1 MNLLSWMQP
10 RDHAS
15 AARTVSV
22 LSAVAVAVT
31 VVFAPIAPATGSLS
45 PRSIALASGIMV
57 LVGVLAWTARFFDE
71 ASRLA
76 WALCPLLA
84 VAAIVLVDLL
94 TLDAS
99 VSAQIFLLFP
109 TLYGASALRRSGAVV
124 MTSACLVGEVVVVAS
139 HLPIREALTDIGYV
153 AAVLVTV
160 TVLLVRAGE
169 RQAELVAR
177 LEQQAALDPLTGLVT
192 RRVLDEAAATA
203 LTGAG
208 SDAGTSL
215 ILLDIDNFKTVN
227 DRYGHPGGDQA
238 LVQMAELLGKRTRP
252 GDVVCRM
259 GGDEMALLLP
269 GCSQETAL
277 RRAESIIE
285 DVRCH
290 RFVLDDGMP
299 VQLSVSVGLAQ
310 APTHALDLRTLYAT
324 ADAALYQAKRTGR
337 DRVAAPSL
345 RR

>member
-22 LSAVAVAVT
+22 LSAVAAGVT
-31 VVFAPIAPATGSLS
+31 IVFAPIAPASGSLG
-45 PRSIALASGIMV
+45 PRSIALASGIVV
-57 LVGVLAWTARFFDE
+57 LVGVLSWSARYFDE
-71 ASRLA
+71 ANQLA
-76 WALCPLLA
+76 WALCPLLG
-84 VAAIVLVDLL
+84 VAAIVLIDLL

-109 TLYGASALRRSGAVV
+109 TLYGASSLRWPGAIV
-124 MTSACLVGEVVVVAS
+124 MTSASLVGEVVVVAAR
-139 HLPIREALTDIGYV
+139 LPIREALTDIGYV

-160 TVLLVRAGE
+160 TVLLGRAGE
-169 RQAELVAR
+169 RQGVLVAR
-177 LEQQAALDPLTGLVT
+177 LEKQAALDPLTGLVT
-192 RRVLDEAAATA
+192 RRVLDEAAASA

-208 SDAGTSL
+208 SDEGTSL
-215 ILLDIDNFKTVN
+215 ILLDVDDFKGIN

-238 LVQMAELLGKRTRP
+238 LVQLADLLGRRSRP

-285 DVRCH
+285 DVRGH
-290 RFVLDDGMP
+290 RFLLNGVP
-299 VQLSVSVGLAQ
+299 VSMSVSVGLAQ
-310 APTHALDLRTLYAT
+310 APTHAVDLRTLYSA
-324 ADAALYQAKRTGR
+324 ADTALYQAKRSGR

-345 RR
+345 QG

>member
-10 RDHAS
+10 RDHGS

-22 LSAVAVAVT
+22 LSAVAVGVT
-31 VVFAPIAPATGSLS
+31 VVFAPIAPANGSLG
-45 PRSIALASGIMV
+45 PRSIALASGIVV
-57 LVGVLAWTARFFDE
+57 LVGLLGWSARYFHE
-71 ASRLA
+71 ANRAA

-109 TLYGASALRRSGAVV
+109 TLYGASCLRWPGAVV
-124 MTSACLVGEVVVVAS
+124 MTVASLGAEVVVVAAR
-139 HLPIREALTDIGYV
+139 LPFRDALVDVGYV

-160 TVLLVRAGE
+160 TVLLARSVE
-169 RQAELVAR
+169 RQAVLVAR
-177 LEQQAALDPLTGLVT
+177 LEKQAALDPLTGLVT
-192 RRVLDEAAATA
+192 RRVLDEAAASA
-203 LTGAG
+203 LSGAG
-208 SDAGTSL
+208 SDDGTSL
-215 ILLDIDNFKTVN
+215 ILLDVDNFKSVN

-238 LVQMAELLGKRTRP
+238 LVQLADLLGTRSRP

-269 GCSQETAL
+269 GCSHDAAL
-277 RRAESIIE
+277 RRAESILE
-285 DVRCH
+285 DVRGQ
-290 RFVLDDGMP
+290 RFVLNGVP
-299 VQLSVSVGLAQ
+299 VALSVSVGLAQ
-310 APTHALDLRTLYAT
+310 APTHALDLRTLYAA
-324 ADAALYQAKRTGR
+324 ADTALYQAKRSGR

-345 RR
+345 QD